1 MMIDLVVIGA
11 GSAGYVAAI
20 KAAQLGKQVIIIE
33 KDKIGGTCLNKGCI
47 PTKTLLHGAQLVKSQ
62 KHFETLGLQGNIT
75 FDQHKMNDH
84 KNNIVTKLS
93 DGIQS
98 LLTGNNITTIK
109 GEAIIIDEHTVE
121 VNKKLIKT
129 DYILLATGATTRKL
143 PNTYSSDDILDFGD
157 KQFKEV
163 VIIGGGVIGCELASL
178 YSSLGTKVTILEAL
192 PRLLSPFDKEV
203 SQNLSMIFKRD
214 GITVVTNVNNIKI
227 DDHHITYTHKDKEYT
242 LECDAIISAI
252 GRDAHEIKSKISIT
266 FDKRYLVNEH
276 FQTSIPSI
284 YAVGD
289 CSSTIQLAHMAS
301 AQAQGAIEHMF
312 NESITINYQN
322 VPSVVYTSPEIA
334 SVGQY
339 NTSNPDYKV
348 GKYTLNGHGYTL
360 IHQQQRSFVKLVVDT
375 KQQILV
381 SATLMCDHAGDLIT
395 LLTHFIK
402 DKRPISELK
411 ELIYP
416 HPSFVEAI
424 SEAIHQLDD
433 TAIHI
438 MPKK

>member
-1 MMIDLVVIGA
+1 
-11 GSAGYVAAI
+11 
-20 KAAQLGKQVIIIE
+20 
-33 KDKIGGTCLNKGCI
+33 
-47 PTKTLLHGAQLVKSQ
+47 
-62 KHFETLGLQGNIT
+62 
-75 FDQHKMNDH
+75 
-84 KNNIVTKLS
+84 
-93 DGIQS
+93 
-98 LLTGNNITTIK
+98 
-109 GEAIIIDEHTVE
+109 
-121 VNKKLIKT
+121 
-129 DYILLATGATTRKL
+129 
-143 PNTYSSDDILDFGD
+143 
-157 KQFKEV
+157 
-163 VIIGGGVIGCELASL
+163 
-178 YSSLGTKVTILEAL
+178 
-192 PRLLSPFDKEV
+192 
-203 SQNLSMIFKRD
+203 
-214 GITVVTNVNNIKI
+214 
-227 DDHHITYTHKDKEYT
+227 
-242 LECDAIISAI
+242 
-252 GRDAHEIKSKISIT
+252 
-266 FDKRYLVNEH
+266 
-276 FQTSIPSI
+276 
-284 YAVGD
+284 
-289 CSSTIQLAHMAS
+289 MAS

-312 NESITINYQN
+312 NESITIDYQN

-375 KQQILV
+375 RQQILV

-416 HPSFVEAI
+416 HPSFVEEI